1 MKNRFATVLLVCL
14 ILPLAGCSFASR
26 LDDGVLIP
34 DVPFFSQEA
43 YQCGPTAL
51 AIVLDYWYKK
61 AGIGSYVTPDQIAAQ
76 IYSPSARGV
85 LGIDLE
91 HYARR
96 KGFRAR
102 QYSSSVA
109 DLRRNVD
116 LGIPVIVFVD
126 YGFLAYEAGH
136 FMVVKG
142 YSQTAIIVDSGRQE
156 NHAVSTKEMEK
167 IWKKNDYWALLL
179 EPSS

>member
-1 MKNRFATVLLVCL
+1 MNSRFIRVFLICL
-14 ILPLAGCSFASR
+14 ILPLLGCSFATQTG
-26 LDDGVLIP
+26 DNVLIP

-61 AGIGSYVTPDQIAAQ
+61 AGKGSYVTPDEIAVE

-91 HYARR
+91 LYARR
-96 KGFRAR
+96 KGFRVR
-102 QYSSSVA
+102 QYSGSVA
-109 DLRRNVD
+109 DLRRNMD

-142 YSQTAIIVDSGRQE
+142 YSPTGVVVDSGRRE
-156 NHAVSTKEMEK
+156 NQTVSVREMEK

-179 EPSS
+179 EPSF